1 MPKNV
6 ASKNISNK
14 ISDFNKSIRE
24 IQSGFG
30 CFDSDLFCLLNQY
43 NDKGD
48 DKGKKRQ
55 GFVKLPTQS
64 KTF

>member
-1 MPKNV
+1 MPKNA

-14 ISDFNKSIRE
+14 TSDFNKSIRE
-24 IQSGFG
+24 IQSGFE

-43 NDKGD
+43 NDKGE
-48 DKGKKRQ
+48 KRQ